1 MKSSKYIS
9 ILCVGSL
16 LSLASCTDGFESD
29 NKINGSFD
37 DTVKE
42 YDFQKYTTNFE
53 TIQKGIYFN
62 YDWGEGTTWPW
73 QTFQNLNHDM
83 FSGYF
88 HDFASKFS
96 DKNTVY
102 ALEAGWT
109 ASAWNYTYNY
119 IFPVAHKS
127 TLITQDEAKY
137 KHFYG
142 ATLILKVEAMHRIT
156 DTYGPIVYS
165 KFGKNETNSVDTQ
178 EEAYKAFF
186 DDLDKAVDALD
197 TYLKEGSNVVYA
209 VRNKREGETFMK
221 KFTAKIYYR
230 MLNSLSDYTF
240 PVDTG
245 DFRLIDRKVLDA
257 FKQFPEK
264 HKYLRGLFSWMGF
277 KQTPFYYTR
286 NERAAGRTK
295 YSIRKMFSLASAG
308 IFGFSKKPLKLAI
321 SLGTLSI
328 FIALAFAIWIF
339 IMYLSGKE
347 SIVPGWSST
356 IITIVFLGGVQLFTI
371 GILGEYIGNIF
382 DETKNRPEYIIDK
395 KINFDPH
402 NNQTI

>member
-1 MKSSKYIS
+1 
-9 ILCVGSL
+9 
-16 LSLASCTDGFESD
+16 
-29 NKINGSFD
+29 
-37 DTVKE
+37 
-42 YDFQKYTTNFE
+42 
-53 TIQKGIYFN
+53 
-62 YDWGEGTTWPW
+62 
-73 QTFQNLNHDM
+73 
-83 FSGYF
+83 
-88 HDFASKFS
+88 
-96 DKNTVY
+96 
-102 ALEAGWT
+102 
-109 ASAWNYTYNY
+109 
-119 IFPVAHKS
+119 
-127 TLITQDEAKY
+127 
-137 KHFYG
+137 
-142 ATLILKVEAMHRIT
+142 
-156 DTYGPIVYS
+156 
-165 KFGKNETNSVDTQ
+165 
-178 EEAYKAFF
+178 
-186 DDLDKAVDALD
+186 
-197 TYLKEGSNVVYA
+197 
-209 VRNKREGETFMK
+209 
-221 KFTAKIYYR
+221 

-328 FIALAFAIWIF
+328 FIALAFAIWVF

-395 KINFDPH
+395 KSILILITTKRFKDCLH
-402 NNQTI
+402 YECA

>member
-1 MKSSKYIS
+1 MI
-9 ILCVGSL
+9 
-16 LSLASCTDGFESD
+16 
-29 NKINGSFD
+29 
-37 DTVKE
+37 
-42 YDFQKYTTNFE
+42 
-53 TIQKGIYFN
+53 
-62 YDWGEGTTWPW
+62 
-73 QTFQNLNHDM
+73 
-83 FSGYF
+83 
-88 HDFASKFS
+88 
-96 DKNTVY
+96 
-102 ALEAGWT
+102 
-109 ASAWNYTYNY
+109 
-119 IFPVAHKS
+119 
-127 TLITQDEAKY
+127 
-137 KHFYG
+137 
-142 ATLILKVEAMHRIT
+142 
-156 DTYGPIVYS
+156 
-165 KFGKNETNSVDTQ
+165 
-178 EEAYKAFF
+178 
-186 DDLDKAVDALD
+186 D

-221 KFTAKIYYR
+221 
-230 MLNSLSDYTF
+230 NSPPRFIIACSTLYLTTHFLSIQAISGSSIARFWMHSNSF
-240 PVDTG
+240 PKS
-245 DFRLIDRKVLDA
+245 I
-257 FKQFPEK
+257 
-264 HKYLRGLFSWMGF
+264 KYLRGLFSWMGF

>member
-1 MKSSKYIS
+1 MGSTAHDYELIFVNDGSKDHTEELLLGFANDDPHTKVIS
-9 ILCVGSL
+9 FSRNFGHQNAVSAGLHN
-16 LSLASCTDGFESD
+16 CTGDIAVIID
-29 NKINGSFD
+29 VD
-37 DTVKE
+37 
-42 YDFQKYTTNFE
+42 
-53 TIQKGIYFN
+53 
-62 YDWGEGTTWPW
+62 
-73 QTFQNLNHDM
+73 L
-83 FSGYF
+83 
-88 HDFASKFS
+88 
-96 DKNTVY
+96 
-102 ALEAGWT
+102 
-109 ASAWNYTYNY
+109 
-119 IFPVAHKS
+119 
-127 TLITQDEAKY
+127 QDPPEV
-137 KHFYG
+137 
-142 ATLILKVEAMHRIT
+142 IPQMI
-156 DTYGPIVYS
+156 
-165 KFGKNETNSVDTQ
+165 
-178 EEAYKAFF
+178 
-186 DDLDKAVDALD
+186 D

-209 VRNKREGETFMK
+209 VRNKREGETFME
-221 KFTAKIYYR
+221 KIHRQDLLSHAQLSYLTTHFLSIQAISGSPIAR
-230 MLNSLSDYTF
+230 FSMHSNSF
-240 PVDTG
+240 PKSINICG
-245 DFRLIDRKVLDA
+245 DFSVGWDL
-257 FKQFPEK
+257 
-264 HKYLRGLFSWMGF
+264 

-328 FIALAFAIWIF
+328 FIALAFAIWVF